1 VTMNPYGVECF
12 GLVWYCVSVLK

>member
-12 GLVWYCVSVLK
+12 GLVWYCVFVLK